1 MTTERDFWNVI
12 YLDGDYDKDDYYGK
26 WHENP
31 KYVGRPPHVFVRV
44 ESINKPSD
52 DMTVPM
58 ENPYK
63 EYLLWTESDGWF
75 VGCYDKKKGVF
86 YWTTHNLYGDETIS
100 PTYWLPMP
108 PTPL

>member
-1 MTTERDFWNVI
+1 MEIAKPKRVFLHWYNHHI
-12 YLDGDYDKDDYYGK
+12 LDVTKGYEG
-26 WHENP
+26 WFHISEGANGEGLGP
-31 KYVGRPPHVFVRV
+31 YVP
-44 ESINKPSD
+44 ETKPSD

-86 YWTTHNLYGDETIS
+86 YWTTHDLCGDETIS

-108 PTPL
+108 PAPL